1 MYTIVVV
8 DDSRVMR
15 KVVMKVIKSVC
26 PDCRFLEADSGE
38 AALHHLEG
46 GSDHGIDLVFC
57 DLTMPRMDGIAFL
70 ESLSKRAPKP
80 KVPVIVLTAD
90 ARESRGRE
98 ALEKGASRVLSKPL
112 RIEDVADVV
121 ESLQANQRTSPSS
134 A

>member
-1 MYTIVVV
+1 MDTILVV

-15 KVVMKVIKSVC
+15 KIVMKMIRGVC
-26 PDCRFLEADSGE
+26 PDCKFLEAADGE
-38 AALHHLEG
+38 AALDHLEG
-46 GSDHGIDLVFC
+46 GSDLGIDMVLC
-57 DLTMPRMDGIAFL
+57 DLTMPKMDGIAFL
-70 ESLSKRAPKP
+70 ESLSKRPPKP